1 MTVAHYRSMPGVTA
15 QPDLQARRLM
25 RLIILLRTWI
35 KRARQRHELAD
46 LSDAQLRDVG
56 LNRYMV
62 QHEIEKPFWMA

>member
-1 MTVAHYRSMPGVTA
+1 
-15 QPDLQARRLM
+15 
-25 RLIILLRTWI
+25 LLRTWI